1 MASNLVRSS
10 VNTISRLLLDI
21 GLLNLYFFVSSAFLK
36 IINLILNALL
46 PMDVVILVLI
56 YLIDKIINA
65 LEIKL
70 STLAPHLIISLIL
83 VSLRNVYAMKTIT
96 LKSNRMSI
104 CTEDSHKPT
113 NHYGSPL
120 QCNTTIKKS
129 QLKKKFPSQKKFLV
143 SFTENL

>member
-1 MASNLVRSS
+1 
-10 VNTISRLLLDI
+10 
-21 GLLNLYFFVSSAFLK
+21 
-36 IINLILNALL
+36 
-46 PMDVVILVLI
+46 MDVVILVLI

-83 VSLRNVYAMKTIT
+83 VSLRNVYTMKTIT

-129 QLKKKFPSQKKFLV
+129 LPTKKIISPPNNIFGKFYRKPLILAYSKLSLELKI
-143 SFTENL
+143 